1 MSIAD
6 YPLDADHQ
14 PDPVRPAS
22 RRFLWVVYALIGLFV
37 IGSLAFATF
46 RPILVLPRIGLAPG
60 FSLQDE
66 TGQRFTSED
75 LRGQIA
81 VYNFTYTNCVS
92 PCPDTDAVMQGVQA
106 RLGEVD
112 TGGIP
117 VTLVTV
123 SFDPRRDTPE
133 RLREYA
139 ARLRGEDEN
148 WHFLTGAPDRLK
160 WMIGGGF
167 SVFYDARDDGTF
179 TFDPAFML
187 VDGTGILRA
196 EYRTATPEVDRVLRD
211 VGLVA
216 QEANKSKG
224 ANRAAYEAAHLFLC
238 YPR

>member
-1 MSIAD
+1 M
-6 YPLDADHQ
+6 
-14 PDPVRPAS
+14 
-22 RRFLWVVYALIGLFV
+22 
-37 IGSLAFATF
+37 
-46 RPILVLPRIGLAPG
+46 
-60 FSLQDE
+60 
-66 TGQRFTSED
+66 
-75 LRGQIA
+75 
-81 VYNFTYTNCVS
+81 
-92 PCPDTDAVMQGVQA
+92 
-106 RLGEVD
+106 
-112 TGGIP
+112 
-117 VTLVTV
+117 VTV